1 MRRANS
7 KSRYRFAIFAG
18 KEYISSEMNLK
29 ISKIP
34 FFVHVLLLAFSASF
48 AEIPA
53 INQLGFSPKSKK
65 QLVLKGSDTAS
76 VEIRELMTNRL
87 VARLAAPRAVYDGTS
102 GDTVQLFDFS
112 QVQKEGSYVIF
123 REGKVFG
130 SPVSIQKNP
139 YRDLAKASLKWFY
152 FQRAGM
158 ALEARYAGIWAR
170 PAGHLDTAVQI
181 YGTDRK
187 VSSPKGWYDAGDFG
201 KYIVNSSITVST
213 LLKLY
218 EDYPAY
224 AKKLEWDIP
233 RENKK
238 LPAILEEVKWN
249 LDWMLSMQDVD
260 GGVFHK
266 LTTLDFCGNIMPHE
280 DTLPRFVIGKG
291 ITSSLGFAGTMAQAS
306 RVYRKF
312 DKAYSQKLLS
322 AAKRAYDFAKKNP
335 TLFYEQP
342 KDVSTGSYI
351 AKGEDGKDEFR
362 FAAAEL
368 FATTRKKNY
377 LEDLN
382 ALSLSA
388 SGLWWGDLNLLAVFR
403 VAESPTFGDSLVQ
416 TARTLLL
423 ETADALLADYD
434 SSAYRVPVPSQRWT
448 WGSNS
453 GVANNGM
460 ALLQAYRISKDEKYR
475 QAAEEALSYLL
486 GKNPLRLSY
495 VTGFGARSPMN
506 PHHRQS
512 EADSVLLP
520 LPGMLVGGPHLGR
533 QDVGENPWECPDYA
547 ARGFPAI
554 AYLDSVCSYAT
565 NEVAINWNAP
575 LAYLACA
582 LDAIP

>member
-1 MRRANS
+1 MR
-7 KSRYRFAIFAG
+7 KLFKLFVV
-18 KEYISSEMNLK
+18 
-29 ISKIP
+29 P
-34 FFVHVLLLAFSASF
+34 FAFSASF

-53 INQLGFSPKSKK
+53 INQLGFSREAQK
-65 QLVLKGSDTAS
+65 QFVVKGSDTAS
-76 VEIRELMTNRL
+76 VEIRELLTNRL
-87 VARLAAPRAVYDGTS
+87 ALRLEAPRAVYDVAS

-112 QVQKEGSYVIF
+112 QVQKKGSYVIL
-123 REGKVFG
+123 RNGNVVG
-130 SPVSIQKNP
+130 SPVSIQENP
-139 YRDLAKASLKWFY
+139 YRDLTRSVLKWFY

-187 VSSPKGWYDAGDFG
+187 IKAPKGWYDAGDFG
-201 KYIVNSSITVST
+201 KYIVNSNIAVST
-213 LLKLY
+213 LLKFY
-218 EDYPAY
+218 EDFPAY
-224 AKKLEWDIP
+224 AKRLEWNIP

-249 LDWMLSMQDVD
+249 LDWMLSMQDTD

-266 LTTLDFCGNIMPHE
+266 LTSLDFCGNIMPHE
-280 DTLPRFVIGKG
+280 DTLSRFAIGKG
-291 ITSSLGFAGTMAQAS
+291 ITSSLGFAGVMAQAS

-312 DKAYSQKLLS
+312 DKAYSKKLLS
-322 AAKRAYDFAKKNP
+322 AARRAYEFAQRNP

-342 KDVSTGSYI
+342 NDVSTGSYI

-368 FATTRKKNY
+368 FETTRKKNY
-377 LEDLN
+377 LEDLK
-382 ALSLSA
+382 ALSLS
-388 SGLWWGDLNLLAVFR
+388 SGGLWWGDLNLFAVFR
-403 VAESPTFGDSLVQ
+403 VVESSAFGDSLAQ
-416 TARTLLL
+416 MAKTLLL

-434 SSAYRVPVPSQRWT
+434 SSAYRVPIPSRRWT

-453 GVANNGM
+453 GVANNGII
-460 ALLQAYRISKDEKYR
+460 LLQAYRVSKNERYR

-486 GKNPLRLSY
+486 GKNPLHLSY

-520 LPGMLVGGPHLGR
+520 LPGMLVGGPHLGK
-533 QDVGENPWECPDYA
+533 QDIGENSWECPDYA
-547 ARGFPAI
+547 ASGFPAI

-575 LAYLACA
+575 LAYLAGA
-582 LDAIP
+582 LDVLP